1 MNLQIKNGR
10 VIDPAN
16 GVDRVANV
24 FISDGKIAAFD
35 LAPAGFKAE
44 RVIDAK
50 NKLVIPGLV
59 DLAARLREPGFE
71 YRGTLEAEM
80 RAALA
85 GGITS
90 LVLPPDTDPTLDEPG
105 LVEML
110 KHRARQLDQVNLYPL
125 GAMTVGLKGEVIT
138 EMAELTEAGCVA
150 FSQADVPLIDTNVL
164 LRAMQYARTF
174 DFMLWLRAQDPWLS
188 GSGVAASGAYASR
201 LGLPGI
207 PVQAETVALN
217 TLFELQ
223 RTCAVRLHICRLSSA
238 AGIELVRM
246 AKREGLPV
254 TCDVSANQV
263 HLIDVDI
270 GYYDSNFRLDPPLRG
285 QRDREAIRAALA
297 DGTIDVV
304 CSDHTPVDDDG
315 KMLPF
320 AEAEPGAT
328 GLELLLSLTLKWA
341 ADAKVPLSQALA
353 RVTSGPGRVL
363 AGACSQAAQA
373 GQLSVG
379 APADLC
385 VVDPNA
391 FWQVTREALL
401 SQSQH
406 TPFLGIE
413 LPGRVCLTVVR
424 GQIAWE
430 LAG

>member
-1 MNLQIKNGR
+1 
-10 VIDPAN
+10 
-16 GVDRVANV
+16 
-24 FISDGKIAAFD
+24 
-35 LAPAGFKAE
+35 
-44 RVIDAK
+44 
-50 NKLVIPGLV
+50 
-59 DLAARLREPGFE
+59 
-71 YRGTLEAEM
+71 M

-150 FSQADVPLIDTNVL
+150 FSQADVPLVDTNVL

>member
-1 MNLQIKNGR
+1 MKLQIKNGR

-16 GVDRVANV
+16 GVDQVTDV
-24 FISDGKIAAFD
+24 FVSDGLVAA
-35 LAPAGFKAE
+35 LGTAPTGFKAD
-44 RVIDAK
+44 RVIEATD
-50 NKLVIPGLV
+50 KLVLPGLV

-71 YRGTLEAEM
+71 YRGTLESEM

-150 FSQADVPLIDTNVL
+150 FSQADTPILDTNVL

-174 DFMLWLRAQDPWLS
+174 D
-188 GSGVAASGAYASR
+188 
-201 LGLPGI
+201 
-207 PVQAETVALN
+207 LN
-217 TLFELQ
+217 TLFDLQ
-223 RTCAVRLHICRLSSA
+223 RTCGVRLHICRVSSA
-238 AGIELVRM
+238 AGIELVRA

-254 TCDVSANQV
+254 TCDVSANHV
-263 HLIDVDI
+263 HLTDVDI

-285 QRDREAIRAALA
+285 QRDRDAIRAALA

-341 ADAKVPLSQALA
+341 TEAKVPLPEALA

-363 AGACSQAAQA
+363 AGASAQAALS
-373 GQLSVG
+373 GQLGVG

-385 VVDPNA
+385 VVDPKA
-391 FWQVTREALL
+391 YWQVTRESFL

-406 TPFLGIE
+406 TPFLGME
-413 LPGRVCLTVVR
+413 LPGKVCLTMVR
-424 GQIAWE
+424 GQVAWE
-430 LAG
+430 FAG